1 MSSINNRRSQSVN
14 SNAVYI
20 GTATQAKNNQA
31 SNSNSSNL
39 FQNQRSKS
47 KSQQFKKLQQLRL
60 HIDDISTLL
69 SCYQSRE
76 DSIFQMRVCVMQI
89 LENIQGKS
97 LNEIQNIVRNIS
109 HILLDTERIRFVE
122 ENKVIE
128 KYASP
133 LIQPIYLE
141 NNSSAKQM
149 VFRYG
154 SKLNKI
160 NNSYYQKIQFYFPR
174 MAELIQQEQCNW
186 NSQFKESLQ
195 SIMSNSSQGGNQNSQ
210 SISSYSQQ
218 SNHSNSASNN
228 KVLLTSVLKH
238 IVVKSRQKFQKEH
251 VKFTCYQQAYGGL
264 IEKIVGVPKQVDKC
278 NKNEKFFIDKYIQG
292 SAAFAYTQLLTQK
305 YLIKSS
311 NKYIIIGYSS
321 QMRQAVR
328 QTWRNPYDI
337 LQLEDK
343 KQETKAANAQS
354 SVGNSNQAANGTT
367 PISSS
372 CVSTS
377 KTNSNYESLWE
388 IIVTNYDKNIKEM
401 FSYNKSINY
410 QIKQYIESYHKRD
423 QQQQQNKSQLLLQSN
438 VYQNKNQIK
447 QYNVQNTVQGNS
459 QSQSKDLIISEGENQ
474 SKQIQQNIF
483 QEFKKNKQDKNIGNN
498 QNISQDFD
506 ESLLK
511 EQQNKQ
517 IESDQQQIEIGDQ
530 LTEAQDQ
537 NQEDDKSLQ
546 KSQTSP
552 KFSISQSS
560 LSLSHSQKNKLS
572 QSYYT
577 YLDEDQIKMQS
588 QLNQEN
594 SVQKNYKTDYYS
606 NDCEYAS
613 DCKDQA
619 QNNDAISVYEE
630 FFTKQNETSEQNDN
644 SKIQKQED
652 RSNSLL
658 ENCQSKTFDV
668 SNFYSRYKHKSFQDS
683 LGEYQFVPKRQ
694 INNFKNIPQK
704 TIEHEEN
711 SFQLA
716 INPYKKLRNQNQG
729 EFNMNAQDENVLQNS
744 QINLNNKINLSN
756 IQNKE
761 LTRVVLNPFSSEII
775 PNSCIN
781 SNYNK
786 KLNDNHLKQSR
797 NTIQGTSLKASS
809 SNINLMSPNQS
820 SSINQTNIFSYQ
832 ISSANKANFEV
843 NNSLSSSSKSSKIRF
858 SLTSIQKQKDYPYID
873 QFHQLFESKKKNIN
887 QSCSQNQQLANQ
899 IQNSIGNHQFS
910 NTNLKSNTFTNDT
923 QAYDGQDEIL
933 PPLLEANNFAKKQK
947 QIKIFTITQREGN
960 YQQQQNENVQKN
972 QIANDQQGHFGS
984 QNQITSIGNTGLT
997 TPSSNIHL
1005 TSLTKFPADSTTNNQ
1020 NLNNQQHSTQNSI
1033 NSSRIPNNQKSEHP
1047 SNSSSQVNIISSCTN
1062 INISNSQNK
1071 TMEVQ
1076 SINNNNNLKVNAVNN
1091 QNTPK
1096 ANYQLKMNHKLYSGP
1111 TFNTLATNKHS
1122 QATPIKTNNLGSTKS
1137 KRQQTVSSDQQ
1148 ASLIKSINIKQIN
1161 SQETPQLNQNQKF
1174 CNLNLDSNIYSSLYF
1189 DQQPMNLPEILYK
1202 TSQTPSIGKTQMSIP
1217 PDSMHLLKQNY
1228 NNSQKKHFDSSNQ
1241 TGQFINLNTSNS
1253 NQPVLTRISNAVQ
1266 GSFSPLKLDS
1276 IEQRRQLSI
1285 KNNENLQLSISKRN
1299 ESFNRKSINSTQNI
1313 TQQQNQYQQQQHQ
1326 QYQQQLVQSQQAG
1339 NIFNNI
1345 TPQLRN
1351 INRQKKCNIIN
1362 LQNQNQFIIKKN
1374 QLKTYETNPNTSIQ
1388 INKSPA

>member
-14 SNAVYI
+14 SNAGYI
-20 GTATQAKNNQA
+20 GTAIQGKNQQA
-31 SNSNSSNL
+31 SHSNVSNL
-39 FQNQRSKS
+39 FQNQKSKN
-47 KSQQFKKLQQLRL
+47 KSQQYKKLLQLRL
-60 HIDDISTLL
+60 NNDDISTLL

-97 LNEIQNIVRNIS
+97 STEIQNIVRNIS
-109 HILLDTERIRFVE
+109 HILLDTERIRFME

-133 LIQPIYLE
+133 LIQPIFLE

-174 MAELIQQEQCNW
+174 MAELIQQEQCTW

-195 SIMSNSSQGGNQNSQ
+195 SIMSNSSYGGNQNTQ
-210 SISSYSQQ
+210 SISSQSQQ
-218 SNHSNSASNN
+218 SNHTNSANNN
-228 KVLLTSVLKH
+228 KVQLTSVLKH

-251 VKFTCYQQAYGGL
+251 LKFTCYQYAYGGL

-292 SAAFAYTQLLTQK
+292 STAFAYTQLLTQK
-305 YLIKSS
+305 YLIKTS
-311 NKYIIIGYSS
+311 NKYITIGYNL

-343 KQETKAANAQS
+343 KQESKTVNVQI
-354 SVGNSNQAANGTT
+354 SVGNLGQSANGAT

-401 FSYNKSINY
+401 FSYNRSINN
-410 QIKQYIESYHKRD
+410 QIKAYIESYHKRD
-423 QQQQQNKSQLLLQSN
+423 QQQNKSQILMQSN
-438 VYQNKNQIK
+438 LYLNKNQIK
-447 QYNVQNTVQGNS
+447 QFNVLSTVKGNS
-459 QSQSKDLIISEGENQ
+459 QSQSKDLIINEGENQ
-474 SKQIQQNIF
+474 AKQIQQNIF
-483 QEFKKNKQDKNIGNN
+483 QEFKTSQQDKITGQEGNN

-506 ESLLK
+506 EILLK
-511 EQQNKQ
+511 DQENKQ
-517 IESDQQQIEIGDQ
+517 IRLGQQQIEIGDQ
-530 LTEAQDQ
+530 QSETLDQ
-537 NQEDDKSLQ
+537 NQDDDKSLQ

-552 KFSISQSS
+552 KFSISQNS
-560 LSLSHSQKNKLS
+560 LSLSLSQRKQLS
-572 QSYYT
+572 QSYQT
-577 YLDEDQIKMQS
+577 YLDEDQIKMSS

-594 SVQKNYKTDYYS
+594 QKNYKTDYYS

-613 DCKDQA
+613 DCKDQVS
-619 QNNDAISVYEE
+619 NNDDISVYEE
-630 FFTKQNETSEQNDN
+630 FFTKQNDISEQNAN
-644 SKIQKQED
+644 VQIQKQED

-658 ENCQSKTFDV
+658 ENSQSKTVDV
-668 SNFYSRYKHKSFQDS
+668 SNFYSRCKQKSFQDS

-694 INNFKNIPQK
+694 VNDFKNKIPLK
-704 TIEHEEN
+704 TIEPEEN
-711 SFQLA
+711 SFQLV
-716 INPYKKLRNQNQG
+716 INPYKKRRNQKQG
-729 EFNMNAQDENVLQNS
+729 EFNINGQDENMLQNQ
-744 QINLNNKINLSN
+744 QIKLNSKVNLSN

-761 LTRVVLNPFSSEII
+761 LTRVILNPFSSEII

-781 SNYNK
+781 SNSYNK
-786 KLNDNHLKQSR
+786 KINEMYLKQGGR
-797 NTIQGTSLKASS
+797 NSVQSISLKTSS
-809 SNINLMSPNQS
+809 SNINLSSPNQAS
-820 SSINQTNIFSYQ
+820 NIMNQPNIFSYQ

-873 QFHQLFESKKKNIN
+873 QFHQIFESKKKNVI
-887 QSCSQNQQLANQ
+887 QQCPQNQQLQ
-899 IQNSIGNHQFS
+899 IQNSIVNHQLS

-923 QAYDGQDEIL
+923 YAYDGQDEIL
-933 PPLLEANNFAKKQK
+933 PPLLEVNNYAKKQK
-947 QIKIFTITQREGN
+947 QIKIFTITQREAS
-960 YQQQQNENVQKN
+960 YQQQNENMQLK
-972 QIANDQQGHFGS
+972 QIANDQQGYFSS
-984 QNQITSIGNTGLT
+984 QNQINSVGNTGLT
-997 TPSSNIHL
+997 SPSSNIHL
-1005 TSLTKFPADSTTNNQ
+1005 TSLTKFPADSISNNQ
-1020 NLNNQQHSTQNSI
+1020 NINNQQHSTQNSI
-1033 NSSRIPNNQKSEHP
+1033 NSYRIPNNQKSELP
-1047 SNSSSQVNIISSCTN
+1047 SNTSSQVNIISSCTN
-1062 INISNSQNK
+1062 INVSSSQNK
-1071 TMEVQ
+1071 TMDV
-1076 SINNNNNLKVNAVNN
+1076 SNINNNNQKANTTNN

-1096 ANYQLKMNHKLYSGP
+1096 ANYQLKMNHKMYSGP
-1111 TFNTLATNKHS
+1111 TFNALKTNKHN
-1122 QATPIKTNNLGSTKS
+1122 QATPIKSNNFGSTKS

-1148 ASLIKSINIKQIN
+1148 ANLIKSINIKQIN
-1161 SQETPQLNQNQKF
+1161 AQDPAQSNQNQKF

-1217 PDSMHLLKQNY
+1217 PDSLHLLKQNY
-1228 NNSQKKHFDSSNQ
+1228 NNVQKKHFDSSNQ

-1285 KNNENLQLSISKRN
+1285 KNNENMQLSISKRN

-1313 TQQQNQYQQQQHQ
+1313 AQQQQNQQQQQQLQ
-1326 QYQQQLVQSQQAG
+1326 QSQLQQQQLTYSQQAG
-1339 NIFNNI
+1339 NIFNN

-1351 INRQKKCNIIN
+1351 VNRQKKY
-1362 LQNQNQFIIKKN
+1362 L
-1374 QLKTYETNPNTSIQ
+1374 
-1388 INKSPA
+1388 

>member
-1 MSSINNRRSQSVN
+1 
-14 SNAVYI
+14 
-20 GTATQAKNNQA
+20 
-31 SNSNSSNL
+31 
-39 FQNQRSKS
+39 
-47 KSQQFKKLQQLRL
+47 
-60 HIDDISTLL
+60 
-69 SCYQSRE
+69 
-76 DSIFQMRVCVMQI
+76 MRVCVMQI
-89 LENIQGKS
+89 LENVQGKS
-97 LNEIQNIVRNIS
+97 LYEIQNIVRNIS
-109 HILLDTERIRFVE
+109 HILLDTERIRFME

-133 LIQPIYLE
+133 QIQPIFLE

-174 MAELIQQEQCNW
+174 MAELIQQEQCTW

-195 SIMSNSSQGGNQNSQ
+195 SIMSNSSQGNNQNTQ
-210 SISSYSQQ
+210 SISSYSSQ
-218 SNHSNSASNN
+218 SNHSNSANNN

-311 NKYIIIGYSS
+311 NKYITIGYTS

-343 KQETKAANAQS
+343 KQEAKAANAQS
-354 SVGNSNQAANGTT
+354 SVGNSGQAANGATA
-367 PISSS
+367 ISSS

-401 FSYNKSINY
+401 FSYNKSINN
-410 QIKQYIESYHKRD
+410 QIKAYIESYHKRD
-423 QQQQQNKSQLLLQSN
+423 QLQNKSQLLLQSN
-438 VYQNKNQIK
+438 LYSNKNQIK
-447 QYNVQNTVQGNS
+447 QYNVQNASVQGHS
-459 QSQSKDLIISEGENQ
+459 QSLGKDIIANEGENQ
-474 SKQIQQNIF
+474 AKIIQQNIF
-483 QEFKKNKQDKNIGNN
+483 KEFKKNEQDKSVSQESNN
-498 QNISQDFD
+498 QNVSQDFE

-511 EQQNKQ
+511 DQENKQ
-517 IESDQQQIEIGDQ
+517 IELGEQQIEVGDQ
-530 LTEAQDQ
+530 QFETLDQ
-537 NQEDDKSLQ
+537 NQDVDKSLQ

-552 KFSISQSS
+552 KFSISQNS
-560 LSLSHSQKNKLS
+560 LSLSLSQRNKLS
-572 QSYYT
+572 QSYQT
-577 YLDEDQIKMQS
+577 YLDEDQIKTSS
-588 QLNQEN
+588 QINQEN
-594 SVQKNYKTDYYS
+594 LKNYKTDYYS

-613 DCKDQA
+613 DCKDQVS
-619 QNNDAISVYEE
+619 NNDAISVYEE
-630 FFTKQNETSEQNDN
+630 FFTKQNDINEQNMN
-644 SKIQKQED
+644 VKTQKQED

-668 SNFYSRYKHKSFQDS
+668 SNFYSRYKNKSFQDS
-683 LGEYQFVPKRQ
+683 LGEYQFIPKRQ
-694 INNFKNIPQK
+694 MNDFKNGMPQK
-704 TIEHEEN
+704 TVGHEEN
-711 SFQLA
+711 SFQLT
-716 INPYKKLRNQNQG
+716 INPYNNLINQNQVD
-729 EFNMNAQDENVLQNS
+729 FNILNGQDENVLQSS
-744 QINLNNKINLSN
+744 QMKLNNKVNISN

-761 LTRVVLNPFSSEII
+761 LTRVVLNPFSSDII

-786 KLNDNHLKQSR
+786 KVNEMYLKQGGR
-797 NTIQGTSLKASS
+797 NSVQSTSLKTSS
-809 SNINLMSPNQS
+809 SNINLSSPNQAS
-820 SSINQTNIFSYQ
+820 NIINQPNIFSYQ
-832 ISSANKANFEV
+832 ISSSANKANFEV

-887 QSCSQNQQLANQ
+887 QSCTQNQQLVNQ
-899 IQNSIGNHQFS
+899 IQNSTGNHQLS

-923 QAYDGQDEIL
+923 QAYDGQDEVL
-933 PPLLEANNFAKKQK
+933 PPLLEANNYAKKQK

-960 YQQQQNENVQKN
+960 SYQQQNENIKQM
-972 QIANDQQGHFGS
+972 ANDQQGHFSS
-984 QNQITSIGNTGLT
+984 QNQINSMGNTGLT
-997 TPSSNIHL
+997 SPSSNIHL
-1005 TSLTKFPADSTTNNQ
+1005 TSLTKFPADSTSSNNQ
-1020 NLNNQQHSTQNSI
+1020 NINNQQHSTQNSI
-1033 NSSRIPNNQKSEHP
+1033 NSYRIPNNQKSEHP

-1062 INISNSQNK
+1062 INISSSQNK
-1071 TMEVQ
+1071 TMDV
-1076 SINNNNNLKVNAVNN
+1076 SNINSNNLKVNTNNN

-1096 ANYQLKMNHKLYSGP
+1096 ANYQLKMNHKMYSGH
-1111 TFNTLATNKHS
+1111 TVNALAANKHS
-1122 QATPIKTNNLGSTKS
+1122 QATPIKQNNAGSTKS

-1148 ASLIKSINIKQIN
+1148 ANLIKSINIKQIN
-1161 SQETPQLNQNQKF
+1161 ALDPHPPPPLSNQNQKF

-1189 DQQPMNLPEILYK
+1189 DQQSMNLPEILYK

-1217 PDSMHLLKQNY
+1217 PDSLHLLKQNY
-1228 NNSQKKHFDSSNQ
+1228 NSVQKKHFDSSNQ

-1253 NQPVLTRISNAVQ
+1253 NQPVLTRISNAAQ

-1276 IEQRRQLSI
+1276 LEQRRQLSI

-1313 TQQQNQYQQQQHQ
+1313 TPQQQQNLQQQLLQ
-1326 QYQQQLVQSQQAG
+1326 QQQLVQSQQAG

-1345 TPQLRN
+1345 TPQQLRN
-1351 INRQKKCNIIN
+1351 VNRQKKY
-1362 LQNQNQFIIKKN
+1362 L
-1374 QLKTYETNPNTSIQ
+1374 
-1388 INKSPA
+1388 